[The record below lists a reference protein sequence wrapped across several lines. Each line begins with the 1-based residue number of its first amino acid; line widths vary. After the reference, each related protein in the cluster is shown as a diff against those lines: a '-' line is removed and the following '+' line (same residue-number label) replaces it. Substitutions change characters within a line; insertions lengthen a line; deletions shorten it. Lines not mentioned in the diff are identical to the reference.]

1 MFLTEKKLTWWEA
14 KEECKQLAGWLVEI
28 KSVEQNDALY
38 EEARK
43 HNLVEAWIGLSDAGK
58 EGEWVWT
65 SGDKATFLNWTPQ
78 SPDNARHNNRMG
90 ENCAVLRTGATT
102 PRGKPWFTIKKWN
115 DGSCETPVVAAIC
128 QNHPGG
134 LQEWFKKKNG

>member
-14 KEECKQLAGWLVEI
+14 KEECKQLGGWLVEI
-28 KSVEQNDALY
+28 ESEEQNDELY

-43 HNLVEAWIGLSDAGK
+43 HNIAEAWIGLSDAAK

-65 SGDKATFLNWTPQ
+65 SGKKATFLNWTPHGS
-78 SPDNARHNNRMG
+78 SPSNSNHNNWKG
-90 ENCAVLRTGATT
+90 ENCAVINTMATT

-115 DGSCETPVVAAIC
+115 DGSCETPGVAAIC
-128 QNHPGG
+128 QYKCN
-134 LQEWFKKKNG
+134 